1 MQWGVDY
8 QRKVSNKIHILC
20 IHDTNYHI
28 RHRGKTIPFNPPPT
42 SIWPLHKPVSN
53 KKRRLTAV
61 NDPSLH
67 VPPVCECVEQS
78 RPGEILGLGLLNVIA
93 LARSVSL
100 P

>member
-8 QRKVSNKIHILC
+8 QRKVSNKIFISETQ
-20 IHDTNYHI
+20 ITTFGN
-28 RHRGKTIPFNPPPT
+28 GVTIPFNPPPT

-67 VPPVCECVEQS
+67 VPPVCEFVEQS